1 MNHAEDI
8 MNANGLERRSVLNF
22 VLLEFALSIPFWGI
36 GALAQAHVIPDQVLF
51 RAAWSLTPMMAASI
65 LVYRENKAA
74 GVKEFLSEFSITRE
88 SSPKS
93 GIWLYFSRGLS

>member
-1 MNHAEDI
+1 MAIVSVVSKIQDS
-8 MNANGLERRSVLNF
+8 MSQERLRNRSLLNF

-74 GVKEFLSEFSITRE
+74 GVKES
-88 SSPKS
+88 
-93 GIWLYFSRGLS
+93 